1 MVWALVFGLTV
12 TIIVAT
18 DRGLHAVFLARGY
31 RPTLDLLDRVLKSAE
46 GESVF
51 VYAAYNN
58 QELDRHNYF
67 DRTIRMLRDD
77 GFDAY
82 RRIVVLRSDL
92 DKPHVTRLIHEFAG
106 KANVE
111 IGIYHRQ
118 QFFPINILMASPN
131 RVVIGLPKESTTEG
145 AFGDS
150 VSLYF
155 RNHVVY
161 NGFLALAKF
170 LWKHSEKVVEGVEMS
185 DRDSTTAVRR
195 IEQVTFD
202 VEEC

>member
-1 MVWALVFGLTV
+1 M
-12 TIIVAT
+12 
-18 DRGLHAVFLARGY
+18 
-31 RPTLDLLDRVLKSAE
+31 
-46 GESVF
+46 
-51 VYAAYNN
+51 
-58 QELDRHNYF
+58 
-67 DRTIRMLRDD
+67 
-77 GFDAY
+77 
-82 RRIVVLRSDL
+82 
-92 DKPHVTRLIHEFAG
+92 
-106 KANVE
+106 E